1 MSTPTSNKKQPRGIR
16 NNNPGNIEKGK
27 DKWQGLKLSME
38 QTDPRFCEFK
48 DPTWGI
54 RALAVILIN
63 YQDKYRINTV
73 EGIIKRWAPPV
84 KDGVVEND
92 TVAYI
97 NQVCAACRIS
107 PTEPLDLHRYEALQ
121 PIVEAIIRHENGRGP
136 KATLNSWYDRAT
148 IDTALQ
154 RAGVVKPSVEI
165 AKVPVTKETVG
176 ATGTGAI
183 GVAQAV
189 DVAPHVIAALESQQE
204 SLSSGEV
211 MKVVV
216 AMVMI
221 GLAVFI
227 AYSQV
232 KKHQAGVV
240 A

>member
-1 MSTPTSNKKQPRGIR
+1 MTAPTNNKKLPRGIR

-27 DKWQGLKLSME
+27 DKWQGLKLKME
-38 QTDPRFCEFK
+38 ETDIRFCEFK

-63 YQDKYRINTV
+63 YQDKYRLNTV
-73 EGIIKRWAPPV
+73 EKIIHRWAPS
-84 KDGVVEND
+84 VEND
-92 TVAYI
+92 TIAYI
-97 NQVCAACRIS
+97 NQVCAACRVS

-121 PIVEAIIRHENGRGP
+121 PLVEAIIRHENGKGP
-136 KATLNSWYDRAT
+136 KSTLNSWYDRAT

-154 RAGVVKPSVEI
+154 RAGVVKQAVEI
-165 AKVPVTKETVG
+165 GKVPVTKETVG

-183 GVAQAV
+183 GIAQAV
-189 DVAPHVIAALESQQE
+189 DVAPHVITAMQSQQE
-204 SLSSGEV
+204 ALSSGEV
-211 MKVVV
+211 MKMVV
-216 AMVMI
+216 AVVMV

>member
-1 MSTPTSNKKQPRGIR
+1 MTTPADKKKQPRGIR

-27 DKWQGLKLSME
+27 DKWQGLKLKME
-38 QTDPRFCEFK
+38 ETDPRFAEFK

-54 RALAVILIN
+54 RALAVVLIN
-63 YQDKYRINTV
+63 YQDKYGINTV
-73 EGIIKRWAPPV
+73 RGIINRWAPTH
-84 KDGVVEND
+84 END
-92 TVAYI
+92 TSAYI
-97 NQVCAACRIS
+97 NQVCAACRME
-107 PTEPLDLHRYEALQ
+107 PDEPLDLHRYEALR

-136 KATLNSWYDRAT
+136 KSTLNSWYDRAT

-154 RAGVVKPSVEI
+154 RAGVLKPSVEI

-183 GVAQAV
+183 GIAQAV
-189 DVAPHVIAALESQQE
+189 DVAPHVVTAIESQQE

-211 MKVVV
+211 MKMVV
-216 AMVMI
+216 AVVMI